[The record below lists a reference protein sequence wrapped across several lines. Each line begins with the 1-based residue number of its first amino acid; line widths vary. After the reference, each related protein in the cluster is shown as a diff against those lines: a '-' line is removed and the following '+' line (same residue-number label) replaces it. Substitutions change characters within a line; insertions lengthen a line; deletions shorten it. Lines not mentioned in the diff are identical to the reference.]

1 MYLNVC
7 LQINFMMVGARA
19 VRDHP
24 LMRSP
29 AQLREI
35 GLVEPHTS
43 LARTNTTPIPQH
55 ERTAEKAAMMSF
67 GQIKE
72 IIEIKKTLLGSD
84 PDQDKLIRIAFAL
97 YLYETIELMYAT
109 VTQKNEVGLSA
120 AFKTVREQ
128 VQNLLNDRDYYSKD
142 VTELVG
148 GFARNDEV
156 FQACLILCD
165 MERVP
170 YPTAIFTI
178 VDRITGQEV

>member
-1 MYLNVC
+1 MYLNFC

-35 GLVEPHTS
+35 GLVEPHTN
-43 LARTNTTPIPQH
+43 LARTNTIPIPQN
-55 ERTAEKAAMMSF
+55 ERAAEEIAMAGF
-67 GQIKE
+67 RQIKE
-72 IIEIKKTLLGSD
+72 IIEIKKTLLGSG

-97 YLYETIELMYAT
+97 YLYETIETMYTT
-109 VTQKNEVGLSA
+109 VTQKNEVGLFA
-120 AFKTVREQ
+120 VFRTAREQ
-128 VQNLLNDRDYYSKD
+128 VQNLLKDRDYYSKD

-165 MERVP
+165 MERTQ
-170 YPTAIFTI
+170 YPTAILQI
-178 VDRITGQEV
+178 LDRIAGQEV